1 MKKDP
6 SKKPEP
12 RTFLRK
18 VRSKKGKKPVRKAKP
33 IHRAWGL
40 ASRLEHIKTKE
51 KKR

>member
-12 RTFLRK
+12 RIFLGR
-18 VRSKKGKKPVRKAKP
+18 VRSKKGKKPVRKTES

-51 KKR
+51 KKK